1 MHYKQTKCA
10 KLFHIILPKM
20 NVFDKIVVI
29 VFVLQTVPFITSTSL
44 ENDFH
49 HLTSNNQTN
58 TTINNGTT
66 INNNNHD
73 VLPKDQV
80 ILIEG
85 GGEVKPA
92 VTVPKS
98 HNRENA
104 VNETVVKNTSKILP
118 ISSST
123 QKTDLHVSS
132 STVAPLSIPDI
143 EKSFISSN
151 KTSDHKK
158 ISARKGVNFTD
169 VELKKPTITTASE
182 DEPYAP
188 SHFQSSPKI
197 NSSAVQSIPKVPNL
211 EMLSGSSQNTQKYVV
226 PIVIVIL
233 SVPFVAI
240 LISILYKRG
249 AEWWKYRHYRRMDFL
264 INGMY
269 DN

>member
-1 MHYKQTKCA
+1 MY
-10 KLFHIILPKM
+10 
-20 NVFDKIVVI
+20 VFDKILVI
-29 VFVLQTVPFITSTSL
+29 AFVLQTITFITSTSV
-44 ENDFH
+44 ENDLH

-58 TTINNGTT
+58 TTIKNGTT
-66 INNNNHD
+66 VNSNNHD
-73 VLPKDQV
+73 VLPKDQA
-80 ILIEG
+80 ILTEG
-85 GGEVKPA
+85 GGKVNPA
-92 VTVPKS
+92 GTVPKS

-104 VNETVVKNTSKILP
+104 VNETIVNSTRNILP
-118 ISSST
+118 ISTST
-123 QKTDLHVSS
+123 QKTDLHVNS
-132 STVAPLSIPDI
+132 STVAPLSIPDL

-169 VELKKPTITTASE
+169 IELKKPIITTASE
-182 DEPYAP
+182 EEPYAP

-197 NSSAVQSIPKVPNL
+197 NSSAAQSIPKVPNL